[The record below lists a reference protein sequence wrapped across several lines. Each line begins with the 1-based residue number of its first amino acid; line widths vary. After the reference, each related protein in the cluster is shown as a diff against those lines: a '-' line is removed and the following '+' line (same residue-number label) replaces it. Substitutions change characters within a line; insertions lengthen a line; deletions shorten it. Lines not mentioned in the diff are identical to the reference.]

1 MELSWLNFVM
11 LLKWFHLGWGE
22 FIDLCELPYCG
33 ANNLACNNPSKYSVM
48 CPPNARTLS
57 MSRYRNGLLNAFNE
71 FRNYTAS
78 GKQKYLKGAA
88 ARMCRLSYSTDLE
101 DLARMAVITCSAHK
115 FCLSSPEFYYIGT
128 SLGSTYYLGGLNDYE
143 DLELMLRTIQ
153 DWTKYADYIN
163 MKMALYMPSTLHKSG
178 AAKAL
183 LLMTDRNTHVGCS
196 AMRFTVNS
204 VHNFIFVCAFSTDI
218 FVERPIYRMS
228 SKPGSAC
235 RRLDP
240 IYSALCAVGENYDN
254 NKPLPN
260 ARVFQLPLD
269 LSKGRQSYVPAT

>member
-1 MELSWLNFVM
+1 MELNWLKLVM
-11 LLKWFHLGWGE
+11 LLKWFHFGWGE
-22 FIDLCELPYCG
+22 FIDFCELPYCG
-33 ANNLACNNPSKYSVM
+33 TNNLACNNPSKYSVM

-57 MSRYRNGLLNAFNE
+57 MSRYRNALLNAFNE
-71 FRNYTAS
+71 FRNYTA
-78 GKQKYLKGAA
+78 GGRQKYLKGGA
-88 ARMCRLSYSTDLE
+88 ARMSRLSYSTDLE

-115 FCLSSPEFYYIGT
+115 FCLSSPEFYYVGT
-128 SLGSTYYLGGLNDYE
+128 NQGSTYYLGSLNDYE

-163 MKMALYMPSTLHKSG
+163 MKMALYMPINLDRSG

-235 RRLDP
+235 KRLDP
-240 IYSALCAVGENYDN
+240 NYSALCAVGENYDN

-260 ARVFQLPLD
+260 AMVFQLPLD
-269 LSKGRQSYVPAT
+269 ISKGRQSYVPAT